1 MSEQEVTFSIVK
13 FRKDTRSQNQ
23 VSTEESQAPREAG
36 PRVCSVPWKII
47 VIALGILCSLRLV
60 IFAVLVTNIFQYS
73 EEKHKLQETLKIL
86 HHNYSTMQNES
97 YLKEEMLR
105 NKSIECNSYKNLLD
119 TFKRQQ
125 NRCHMEAKVILDCL
139 QHRGMERNLKKTV
152 ALFYIVSSSRSFE
165 IKYQLRM
172 LLMCELMVW
181 GFFNLSRVL
190 ESWKSLSGL
199 GESYS

>member
-1 MSEQEVTFSIVK
+1 MSEQEVTYATVRFHKS
-13 FRKDTRSQNQ
+13 SGLQNQ
-23 VSTEESQAPREAG
+23 VRLDETQGPREASHK
-36 PRVCSVPWKII
+36 V
-47 VIALGILCSLRLV
+47 
-60 IFAVLVTNIFQYS
+60 FQYS
-73 EEKHKLQETLKIL
+73 KEKHELQETLNNL
-86 HHNYSTMQNES
+86 NHNYSSMKNES
-97 YLKEEMLR
+97 YLNKGMLR

-190 ESWKSLSGL
+190 EPWKSLSGL